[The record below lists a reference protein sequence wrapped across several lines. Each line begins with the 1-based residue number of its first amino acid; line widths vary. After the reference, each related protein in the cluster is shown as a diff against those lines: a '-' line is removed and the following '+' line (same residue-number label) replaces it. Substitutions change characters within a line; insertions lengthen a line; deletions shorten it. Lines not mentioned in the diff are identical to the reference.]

1 MKSTDKAKKKT
12 SSKKVEKKVLSVKN
26 KKVKSVSAKGRSVLG
41 GKKSKTTKKN
51 SNFSAHKNSKKVF
64 KDEVVLDANAKEIEV
79 QDDFIDEKN
88 LDKPFINFYSEFQ
101 DFDNSLDD
109 ILSNAEIS
117 EESMM
122 NFDIDDS
129 IVSIKFPSK
138 IDKHNKYE
146 KFEELEK
153 MINQDVVSSEDLLLS
168 NNYNLKIKEGDIEL
182 NKSNDLRKKSKYVV
196 NLQSKKINI
205 NVTKENTIPIETAR
219 FDVPRKRTIPNISS
233 WYFREFLN
241 IFSKSKIFKLFY
253 IFGEGTVNFFA
264 YCIRFFTF
272 IVGLFVKLVFGILI
286 KINNLGK
293 SFVNIF
299 NFKEEKITEK
309 ETKVNSLEKI
319 KDFVDNFDPM
329 LLFKRKGLKN
339 YARVSVFVAVS
350 VLCILSI
357 RMLSFIDSLDKVKG
371 RVMGISE
378 QAYSS
383 FGDGLDSIMNS
394 NFDEAKNNFSKA
406 NTKFSEAQNEISN
419 YNSALIEIAKF
430 IPSEGK
436 KLDSG
441 IKLLNAGKLF
451 SEAAE
456 KISSQLYKSED
467 LSITEKIKLI
477 STNIADTKSK
487 LKEAG
492 DNISSVDENI
502 LPEQYRDQFVSI
514 KGKLPLLIDNLDKI
528 ESLLNVSLDILG
540 SDYTKRYLLLFQN
553 DSELRATGGFIGS
566 IAIVDIKEG
575 KIVNLEVPVGGPYD
589 YKAGFF
595 ENIISPKPLWLIN
608 PNFNFWDMNWWPNF
622 PTSASMISKY
632 FEKSGGSTVDGVI
645 ALNSSVMKTF
655 LDITGP
661 IQLEDRNIEINSSN
675 FYNEVQ
681 QTVEI
686 TDKGDKPKAIIGE
699 LMGKILDK
707 VLNDK
712 SLDYTKLL
720 TLFKDSIDKK
730 EIQMYFSDS
739 SVEASIDSY
748 GWSGKIA
755 DPSKDYLNIVNT
767 NIGGAKTDSSIRE
780 KITHNVNILSN
791 GTVIDTVKIKR
802 TFAETDN
809 PFAQTKNRNYIRIY
823 VPNGSK
829 LIEVYGF
836 EKFPES
842 EYMQP
847 IYGSYEDEEISKIS
861 GRISIDQIS
870 GAQIY
875 NEFNKTVFAGWQELN
890 MGDEK
895 EINLRYELPFKINME
910 KNSSF
915 SLSNL
920 FFKKDETMSL
930 DNYSIYYQK
939 QSGSFSQIE
948 SNFIFPKSFEV
959 VWSNIEGNNFIKDF
973 DRDMMIG
980 FVFQK

>member
-1 MKSTDKAKKKT
+1 MKSTDKAKKK
-12 SSKKVEKKVLSVKN
+12 SSLKENGKIVQPVKDKKSKSV
-26 KKVKSVSAKGRSVLG
+26 KKVKYA
-41 GKKSKTTKKN
+41 KKN
-51 SNFSAHKNSKKVF
+51 SNFSVRSNTKKVF
-64 KDEVVLDANAKEIEV
+64 KDELLLDTDVKVIEPNDDLRNEEIL
-79 QDDFIDEKN
+79 DE
-88 LDKPFINFYSEFQ
+88 PFINFYSDF
-101 DFDNSLDD
+101 DNFDNSLDD

-117 EESMM
+117 ENTTM
-122 NFDIDDS
+122 NFDVDDS

-153 MINQDVVSSEDLLLS
+153 MINQDVVLSEDLLLS

-182 NKSNDLRKKSKYVV
+182 NKSKEFRKKSKYIV
-196 NLQSKKINI
+196 NLQSKRINI
-205 NVTKENTIPIETAR
+205 NVTKENIVPVETVR
-219 FDVPRKRTIPNISS
+219 FDVPRKRTISNISS

-241 IFSKSKIFKLFY
+241 ISSKSKIFKLFY
-253 IFGEGTVNFFA
+253 VFGEGTVNFFA
-264 YCIRFFTF
+264 YCIKFFNFT
-272 IVGLFVKLVFGILI
+272 IGLFVKLIFVILI

-293 SFVNIF
+293 SFINIF
-299 NFKEEKITEK
+299 NFKDEKKIEK
-309 ETKVNSLEKI
+309 EVKVNSFEKI
-319 KDFVDNFDPM
+319 RDFVDNFDPM
-329 LLFKRKGLKN
+329 LLFKRKGLRN

-350 VLCILSI
+350 ILCILSI
-357 RMLSFIDSLDKVKG
+357 RMLSFINSLDKVKG

-383 FGDGLDSIMNS
+383 FGDGLNSIMNS

-406 NTKFSEAQNEISN
+406 NIKFSEAQNEVSN
-419 YNSALIEIAKF
+419 YNSILIEIAKF

-467 LSITEKIKLI
+467 LSITEKIRLI
-477 STNIADTKSK
+477 SINISDTKLK

-492 DNISSVDENI
+492 NNISSVDESV
-502 LPEQYRDQFVSI
+502 LPEQYRAQFISI
-514 KGKLPLLIDNLDKI
+514 KAKLPLLIDNLDKI

-553 DSELRATGGFIGS
+553 DTEIRATGGFIGS

-595 ENIISPKPLWLIN
+595 ENIVSPEPLWLIN

-622 PTSASMISKY
+622 PTSASMITKY

-661 IQLEDRNIEINSSN
+661 IQLENRNMEINSSN

-712 SLDYTKLL
+712 SLDYVKLL

-730 EIQMYFSDS
+730 EVQMYFSDS
-739 SVEASIDSY
+739 SVEANIDSY
-748 GWSGKIA
+748 GWSGSIV
-755 DPSKDYLNIVNT
+755 DSSKDYLNIVNT
-767 NIGGAKTDSSIRE
+767 NIGGGKTDSSIRQH
-780 KITHNVNILSN
+780 ITHNVNILSN
-791 GTVIDTVKIKR
+791 GTIIDTVKIKR
-802 TFAETDN
+802 VFSETDN
-809 PFAQTKNRNYIRIY
+809 IFAQTKNRNYIRIY
-823 VPNGSK
+823 TPIGSK
-829 LIEVYGF
+829 LIEAYGF
-836 EKFPES
+836 EGFPKS

-870 GAQIY
+870 GTQIY

-920 FFKKDETMSL
+920 FSKKDETMSL
-930 DNYSIYYQK
+930 DNYSVYYQK
-939 QSGSFSQIE
+939 QSGASSQIE

-973 DRDMMIG
+973 DRDMMVG